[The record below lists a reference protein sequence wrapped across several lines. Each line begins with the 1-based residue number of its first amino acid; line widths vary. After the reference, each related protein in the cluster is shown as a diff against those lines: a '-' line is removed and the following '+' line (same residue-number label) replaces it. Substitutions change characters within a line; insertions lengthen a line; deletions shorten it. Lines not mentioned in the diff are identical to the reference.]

1 MQTTGPKKN
10 KGKLVAGLLA
20 TQALI
25 VMLFVGLCLVSGT
38 ADAISL
44 PLNGSRTIIS
54 GSDCSQATYRFGT
67 SASYDGQPLDVLVQ
81 VLQEDNEQAGS
92 FQCLGVEEGVLFAS
106 LRDKD
111 SGENIAY
118 QDLRLTVVRQ
128 GTTTPVVVDR
138 LIVTGFDLDRN
149 SDNSRTGSDD
159 LYFNTGEKTRSYVSV
174 NTDTTVSSSASGGYN
189 TRIKGRDTDCTDGAT
204 TVEPEC
210 RASVVFSET
219 SNASFRVQND
229 NAYGTEG
236 SSSTARRVSYLS
248 LRVDDFDDVVDGNT
262 DYGDAPSPY
271 VAGRQ
276 AVSSFLGLGAG
287 LVADHEGAQQA
298 SAGADGDD
306 LDGSGGAVV
315 NFDDED
321 GVTLA
326 GSALNDQ
333 SIFPGQQSE
342 LSVTTYGSG
351 YLNVWFDWNRD
362 GDFSDAGE
370 RMVSNRQITNNGE
383 TSSGNNSSNFVTVTP
398 VTINVPGSAA
408 SGVTYAR
415 FKFTES
421 TNPGVGANGG
431 NGEIEDY
438 RLNVTSQTC
447 DAAISANLSLSGS
460 ATRNTSSNEITL
472 TQDSG
477 NQSGSA
483 WSQNRISLLSPFTV
497 EFSIYLGTK
506 DASGADGIAFA
517 FQNDD
522 AGSSATGVFGGAL
535 GVGGLDPAVAVEFDT
550 YSNGGGYGDIANDH
564 TVIYDPVNYTS
575 NNGGGSLLSPVVDL
589 GNIEDGGWHTVSL
602 DWDPVSNQLQYRFD
616 GALVAVVNRD
626 FTSLDFAGDPNV
638 FFGFTGSTG
647 GSSNLQK
654 VCVIDAPPQV
664 LVDYGD
670 APASYQNP
678 SHVLVDGIQLGADVS
693 EDVDGYADANA
704 DADTFDDG
712 VTFPSVLPSINP
724 ISVSV
729 EGDGGYLQAW
739 VDWNQDGDFDDAGE
753 QIAEDLQDTDGDGQI
768 DIVASAATGTV
779 DANDVITRFRWSTT
793 PSIDPYEGADDG
805 EVEDYQ
811 VSTRAVVSCPQGS
824 EATGGGIA
832 SGGAGD
838 FRDAIYWLDWS
849 CGARNNYQAGEIVR
863 KSWVF
868 GPVEIRAT
876 LDNLTD
882 AVNVYNTGSWSGDRL
897 DDLYQG
903 VNPIGL
909 SNTNG
914 LAPAFDIDWQVY
926 LNGQRV
932 PADII
937 AADAEDTDQ
946 NESLTWETDGQP
958 WEIFSVSPASDLKVR
973 FENANQRMVLTTGDL
988 PIGTGTV
995 LGLTEDARRTSH
1007 IVNGSGVQAVAFGVF
1022 LQVDHGDIAGG
1033 YPQSGGHVSR
1043 RDATGGSKPQTDT
1056 DVNTLTV
1063 ATLQPAVPY
1072 LGDTGPDPEDA
1083 DQNSA
1088 NADADG
1094 PEEDGVSFSPLIP
1107 GGNAVISITL
1117 TEQTAGTNFVQGWI
1131 DWNRDNDFDDA
1142 SEQVALNVRDNDTQ
1156 DSNPANGTIELSV
1169 FVPPGAFIGDTY
1181 ARFRLSSTPDVA
1193 AGGQVVFDGEVED
1206 YKVTVASANTAGT
1219 LSGWVFE
1226 DNGTGAV
1233 AHDGDKGDDEPGLAN
1248 LPVRLYH
1255 DADDDGVCAQT
1266 DTVLAETT
1274 TDGDGAWAL
1283 TPPLADV
1290 GKSACLL
1297 VQTPNGYQSI
1307 SESAGTAGGSLAVG
1321 AADDDT
1327 MTLSVPPSG
1336 TVWSDILFG
1345 DVGLPVLEPDRQGVV
1360 DAGNSLFY
1368 DHRFSAR
1375 TAGTVD
1381 FTFGAADTVPAAPAW
1396 TDTLYRDSNCNG
1408 VLDSGE
1414 AAQPVTG
1421 VAVQAGDSLCLL
1433 VKVFAPAD
1441 APLEALHARPLQ
1453 ATQTFTGTA
1462 LQAGVQVRDT
1472 TRLSAGT
1479 LLLQKQVRNIG
1490 PDGVQGTADDV
1501 DSSDGTANQAAPGD
1515 VLRYRLVFSN
1525 QGVRALTEVTVN
1537 DSTPA
1542 FSALNAAAACPA
1554 ALPAD
1559 LSGCSLSAPD
1569 GSNGPGYE
1577 GALQWLFSGQLLP
1590 GNQGVVS
1597 YDVRVSP

>member
-10 KGKLVAGLLA
+10 KGKLVARLLA
-20 TQALI
+20 VQVLI
-25 VMLFVGLCLVSGT
+25 AMLFVGLCLLSEKGQASQTGVWSTSGSTAQSATGGSVTSVSVSAPPASTSLSGWELRGAATLSAPNNTSYVPNVRNNAGLELLFDPNGSGSRRITFTFSNPVTDPVLHVDRLGGFSSGT
-38 ADAISL
+38 NSSAWT
-44 PLNGSRTIIS
+44 LN
-54 GSDCSQATYRFGT
+54 T
-67 SASYDGQPLDVLVQ
+67 SASNGALSLQRVSGVSHFRVENSERFLGSVNLSASNWDGECDTSASAGAACGSVRIRGTFTTLVFDVQ
-81 VLQEDNEQAGS
+81 MQGNGGS
-92 FQCLGVEEGVLFAS
+92 GDAVELAFT
-106 LRDKD
+106 L
-111 SGENIAY
+111 N
-118 QDLRLTVVRQ
+118 QDL
-128 GTTTPVVVDR
+128 
-138 LIVTGFDLDRN
+138 
-149 SDNSRTGSDD
+149 
-159 LYFNTGEKTRSYVSV
+159 
-174 NTDTTVSSSASGGYN
+174 
-189 TRIKGRDTDCTDGAT
+189 
-204 TVEPEC
+204 
-210 RASVVFSET
+210 
-219 SNASFRVQND
+219 
-229 NAYGTEG
+229 
-236 SSSTARRVSYLS
+236 
-248 LRVDDFDDVVDGNT
+248 
-262 DYGDAPSPY
+262 GDAPSSYGRAIHGIGQSVTRYLGSTPPDDDANGNEY
-271 VAGRQ
+271 SNLANTDDNTGTDDEGAISNISFTKGESAQLTLAVNEPTVGSSYLNAWIDWNANGVFDSSEQVATDL
-276 AVSSFLGLGAG
+276 VNNGAG
-287 LVADHEGAQQA
+287 DQ
-298 SAGADGDD
+298 DNN
-306 LDGSGGAVV
+306 GST
-315 NFDDED
+315 
-321 GVTLA
+321 VTLA
-326 GSALNDQ
+326 VD
-333 SIFPGQQSE
+333 
-342 LSVTTYGSG
+342 
-351 YLNVWFDWNRD
+351 
-362 GDFSDAGE
+362 
-370 RMVSNRQITNNGE
+370 
-383 TSSGNNSSNFVTVTP
+383 
-398 VTINVPGSAA
+398 VPANAA
-408 SGVTYAR
+408 SGAAR
-415 FKFTES
+415 TRLRWS
-421 TNPGVGANGG
+421 SQSGLAATGGAGD
-431 NGEIEDY
+431 GEVEDHTV
-438 RLNVTSQTC
+438 NVASAPLSC
-447 DAAISANLSLSGS
+447 DAAVTNSLQLSAS
-460 ATRNTSSNEITL
+460 AFLDTSTNEVTL
-472 TQDSG
+472 TRDTG

-483 WSQNRISLLSPFTV
+483 WSANRISLLSAFSV
-497 EFSIYLGTK
+497 EFSVYLGTK
-506 DASGADGIAFA
+506 NASGADGIAFA
-517 FQNDD
+517 FQNDPD
-522 AGSSATGVFGGAL
+522 GSSAVGNFGGAL
-535 GVGGLDPAVAVEFDT
+535 GVGGLEPAVAVEFDT
-550 YSNGGGYGDIANDH
+550 YENDSDYNDIGNDH
-564 TVIYDPVNYTS
+564 TMIYNPLNYS
-575 NNGGGSLLSPVVDL
+575 DSAGGGASSRYSEVVDL
-589 GNIEDGGWHTVSL
+589 GNIEDGDWHTVQL
-602 DWDPVSNQLQYRFD
+602 NWDPVSNQLQYFFD
-616 GALVAVVNRD
+616 GSLVTVVTRD
-626 FTSLDFAGDPNV
+626 FLNDVFGGDPNV
-638 FFGFTGSTG
+638 FFGFTASTG

-654 VCVIDAPPQV
+654 VCLIDAPPQS

-670 APASYQNP
+670 APASYKFP
-678 SHVLVDGIQLGADVS
+678 SHIIVDGIYLGNGVT
-693 EDVDGYADANA
+693 EDAGSYNDANA
-704 DADTFDDG
+704 SADGLDDG
-712 VTFPSVLPSINP
+712 VIFPSVLPSIDP
-724 ISVSV
+724 ITVTV
-729 EGDGGYLQAW
+729 EGAGGYLQAW

-768 DIVASAATGTV
+768 DIIASAATGTV
-779 DANDVITRFRWSTT
+779 NANDVITRFRWSTT

-1206 YKVTVASANTAGT
+1206 YKVSVASANTAGT

-1255 DADDDGVCAQT
+1255 DADHDGVCAQT

-1290 GKSACLL
+1290 GKAACLL

-1307 SESAGTAGGSLAVG
+1307 SENAGAGGASLAVG

-1327 MTLSVPPSG
+1327 MTLSVPSSG

-1360 DAGNSLFY
+1360 DAGSSLFY
-1368 DHRFSAR
+1368 EHRFTAR

-1381 FTFGAADTVPAAPAW
+1381 FTLGAADTVPAAPAW

-1421 VAVQAGDSLCLL
+1421 VAVQAGDSVCLL

-1441 APLEALHARPLQ
+1441 APLDALHSRPLLASQ
-1453 ATQTFTGTA
+1453 AFTGTG
-1462 LQAGVQVRDT
+1462 LQAQVQVRDT
-1472 TRLSAGT
+1472 TRLSAGK
-1479 LLLQKQVRNIG
+1479 LRLEKQVRNIG

-1515 VLRYRLVFSN
+1515 VLRYRLIFSN
-1525 QGVRALTEVTVN
+1525 QGAKALAEVTVN

-1542 FSALNAAAACPA
+1542 FSALNAAAVCPA
-1554 ALPAD
+1554 ALPDD
-1559 LSGCSLSAPD
+1559 LSGCSLSTPD

-1590 GNQGVVS
+1590 GNQGVVR
-1597 YDVRVSP
+1597 YDVRVNP